1 MPPVIV
7 VLPPLGTVLPPLG
20 LPALPATPL
29 GLPALPATPLG
40 AATSSDEQP
49 SRRRVQA
56 VARVRGRIARWWAAT
71 AEWDQ
76 NCDGHAA
83 VAHE

>member
-29 GLPALPATPLG
+29 G

-56 VARVRGRIARWWAAT
+56 AARVRARIARWWAAT